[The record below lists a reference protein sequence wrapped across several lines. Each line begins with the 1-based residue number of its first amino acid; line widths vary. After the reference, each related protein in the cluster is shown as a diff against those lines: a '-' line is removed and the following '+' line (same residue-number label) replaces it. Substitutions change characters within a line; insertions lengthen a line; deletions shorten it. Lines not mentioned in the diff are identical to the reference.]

1 MHPRISEVL
10 SYLDTQHR
18 ALAEAVGAVPPARQ
32 MQRPAAD
39 CWSVADVLGHLAVVE
54 ELITGVL
61 RTRIAAAREKG
72 VGPELETSPIVP
84 TVDIDRVLDRT
95 RRITAAPEWLGPA
108 ETDGATAWARL
119 ESAHAALR
127 EVISAADGL
136 SLCHVGARNPL
147 LGPLNAYQWV
157 VFMGAHEARH
167 TAQIREIAA
176 ALEEAARTT
185 GVTPA

>member
-10 SYLDTQHR
+10 SFLDTRHR
-18 ALAEAVGAVPPARQ
+18 ELALAVAAVPPARQ
-32 MQRPAAD
+32 VERPSAD
-39 CWSVADVLGHLAVVE
+39 AWSVADVLGHLAVVE

-72 VGPELETSPIVP
+72 LGPEPDTSPIIP
-84 TVDIDRVLDRT
+84 TVDIDRVVDRT
-95 RRITAAPEWLGPA
+95 RRITAAPEWLGPPG
-108 ETDGATAWARL
+108 TDGATAWARL

-127 EVISAADGL
+127 EVITEADGL
-136 SLCHVGARNPL
+136 SLCNVGARNPL

-167 TAQIREIAA
+167 TEQIREIGA